1 MKSKIPLIPYL
12 IWMAIFV
19 VVPLGMVLID
29 AFTDSSGAFTFA
41 NFTKFFS
48 YNSVDTAELF
58 SEANGGYSLQNLL
71 TYLLGFSNLF
81 TFFKSL
87 WIAVISTGL
96 CLVMA
101 YPIALLMA
109 RQTPSVQRM
118 LHFLIMLPMWMNFV
132 LRICSWILVLQS
144 NGILDSFL
152 HGLGIDWLL
161 KNLGVLQENGTN
173 FLYQTS
179 GAVVLGIVY
188 NYLPFMILPIYT
200 TVAKIPK
207 SLYEAGEDL
216 GCSRG
221 KVLTKIIFPLSVP
234 GVISGITMVFVPA
247 MSSFVISQKLG
258 GFNLMGD
265 MIDLYYKGA
274 GSDPHL
280 GAAVSTIMMVFIVL
294 SIVLLNRFDKDD
306 DVVLA

>member
-1 MKSKIPLIPYL
+1 MKSRKPLIPYL

-19 VVPLGMVLID
+19 VVPLIMVLID
-29 AFTDSSGAFTFA
+29 AFTDSSGSFTFA
-41 NFTKFFS
+41 NFGKFFS
-48 YNSVDTAELF
+48 QS
-58 SEANGGYSLQNLL
+58 ANRDAFLD
-71 TYLLGFSNLF
+71 
-81 TFFKSL
+81 SL
-87 WIAVISTGL
+87 WIALASTGL
-96 CLVMA
+96 CLVLG

-109 RQTPSVQRM
+109 RQRPSVQRM

-132 LRICSWILVLQS
+132 LRICSWILVLQP
-144 NGILDSFL
+144 NGIFDSVL
-152 HGLGIDWLL
+152 RAVGILGA
-161 KNLGVLQENGTN
+161 KETN
-173 FLYQTS
+173 SLYQTT
-179 GAVVLGIVY
+179 GAVILGIVY

-207 SLYEAGEDL
+207 ALFEAGEDL
-216 GCSRG
+216 GCNRG

-258 GFNLMGD
+258 GFSLMGD
-265 MIDLYYKGA
+265 IIDLYYKGA

-280 GAAVSTIMMVFIVL
+280 GAAVSTILMAFIVL
-294 SIVLLNRFDKDD
+294 SIALMNRFDKDD